1 MRTRTASG
9 AVVWYLDSV
18 NTLKGVPMEYLPILG
33 LVFTVYAAFV
43 LLFFRFVAL
52 MHRKE
57 ESVLRQHGSRP

>member
-1 MRTRTASG
+1 
-9 AVVWYLDSV
+9 
-18 NTLKGVPMEYLPILG
+18 MEYLPILG